1 SKYSPATTHQKHCA
15 SPPPVLPT
23 TSGSN
28 DALDCCLRTSH
39 VPIPR
44 KIVLD
49 YVVQRIPDGCPIHA
63 VVFITVRGKQLCA
76 PPHAHWVRRL
86 TERLDTKGESR
97 SSVASEQSTGKAAGS
112 PPAGSVQC
120 PGILKL
126 GVGTPQVVTRS
137 LYGGSRAVNRYP
149 KPHFASSSYNG
160 VNI

>member
-1 SKYSPATTHQKHCA
+1 MELARSVAFFALTAVSLWSFLPA
-15 SPPPVLPT
+15 
-23 TSGSN
+23 SGSN

-86 TERLDTKGESR
+86 TERLD
-97 SSVASEQSTGKAAGS
+97 SVYQSKKNLWS
-112 PPAGSVQC
+112 
-120 PGILKL
+120 K
-126 GVGTPQVVTRS
+126 
-137 LYGGSRAVNRYP
+137 
-149 KPHFASSSYNG
+149 
-160 VNI
+160 

>member
-1 SKYSPATTHQKHCA
+1 MGRAGSVAFLALTALSLWSFLPA
-15 SPPPVLPT
+15 
-23 TSGSN
+23 SGSN

-86 TERLDTKGESR
+86 TDRLD
-97 SSVASEQSTGKAAGS
+97 SVYQSKNNLWS
-112 PPAGSVQC
+112 
-120 PGILKL
+120 K
-126 GVGTPQVVTRS
+126 
-137 LYGGSRAVNRYP
+137 
-149 KPHFASSSYNG
+149 
-160 VNI
+160 